1 MRKRLKK
8 ELARLYEAPP
18 AQRKEEFFW
27 GVEKPGISHWQ
38 FLRIQISYVRKWNWA
53 VALLM
58 LATVNLGWL
67 EGQILWI
74 MGAVTP
80 FLPLAVAAECSR
92 SRQCGMEEL
101 ELVSR
106 FSMKYVV
113 VSRILI
119 LGLCDLLVLV
129 FLVCVGFSKTRADLL
144 YCSGMV
150 LSPYLVNA
158 FLSMWIVRRVHGREG
173 TYLCMV
179 LTVIVSTAVLLLR
192 ILGQPLPELIGAG
205 GMAVG
210 LLVLTILTVRECVKF
225 IEQSEEYVWN

>member
-80 FLPLAVAAECSR
+80 FLGWR
-92 SRQCGMEEL
+92 S
-101 ELVSR
+101 
-106 FSMKYVV
+106 
-113 VSRILI
+113 
-119 LGLCDLLVLV
+119 
-129 FLVCVGFSKTRADLL
+129 
-144 YCSGMV
+144 
-150 LSPYLVNA
+150 
-158 FLSMWIVRRVHGREG
+158 
-173 TYLCMV
+173 
-179 LTVIVSTAVLLLR
+179 
-192 ILGQPLPELIGAG
+192 
-205 GMAVG
+205 
-210 LLVLTILTVRECVKF
+210 
-225 IEQSEEYVWN
+225 WN

>member
-74 MGAVTP
+74 MTP
-80 FLPLAVAAECSR
+80 
-92 SRQCGMEEL
+92 
-101 ELVSR
+101 
-106 FSMKYVV
+106 
-113 VSRILI
+113 
-119 LGLCDLLVLV
+119 
-129 FLVCVGFSKTRADLL
+129 
-144 YCSGMV
+144 
-150 LSPYLVNA
+150 A
-158 FLSMWIVRRVHGREG
+158 F
-173 TYLCMV
+173 
-179 LTVIVSTAVLLLR
+179 VLLWK
-192 ILGQPLPELIGAG
+192 
-205 GMAVG
+205 
-210 LLVLTILTVRECVKF
+210 TKF
-225 IEQSEEYVWN
+225 IAFREWK

>member
-1 MRKRLKK
+1 MRKMQKK

-27 GVEKPGISHWQ
+27 RVEKPGISHWQ

-58 LATVNLGWL
+58 LAAVNLGWL

-80 FLPLAVAAECSR
+80 FLSLAVAAECSR
-92 SRQCGMEEL
+92 SRQYGMEEL

-129 FLVCVGFSKTRADLL
+129 FLVCVGFSKTQADLF
-144 YCSGMV
+144 YCGGMV

-173 TYLCMV
+173 TYLCMA
-179 LTVIVSTAVLLLR
+179 LTVIVSTAGLLLK
-192 ILGQPLPELIGAG
+192 ILGQPLPELIGTG
-205 GMAVG
+205 GMTVG
-210 LLVLTILTVRECVKF
+210 LLALAILTVRECVKF